1 MQTMSEHP
9 LIIAK
14 RSLCS
19 WLRPRPSINIR
30 TLVFPLPLAL
40 TLPLPLTLPPLL
52 LSLSILPINLLEQKE
67 KKTLLFGP
75 LS

>member
-1 MQTMSEHP
+1 MQSMLEYP

-14 RSLCS
+14 RLLSS
-19 WLRPRPSINIR
+19 WLRLLPKINIF

-52 LSLSILPINLLEQKE
+52 LSLSILPIYLLEQKE
-67 KKTLLFGP
+67 KKNLLFGP